1 MTLAQD
7 LRRLL
12 GALFGDLPEPLIAI
26 PVVGLFPA
34 RYLSVFVMAEPVT
47 AIHRTFTDEINMQNY
62 ERYLH
67 IALAVRGCGAK
78 PDPYRNYNPLV
89 STAIGSPISGLLDL

>member
-34 RYLSVFVMAEPVT
+34 RYLSVFVMAGLVT
-47 AIHRTFTDEINMQNY
+47 AIHANIHRCN
-62 ERYLH
+62 
-67 IALAVRGCGAK
+67 
-78 PDPYRNYNPLV
+78 
-89 STAIGSPISGLLDL
+89 